1 LGSPSF
7 ASIKIDSVSPVF
19 IIIYYIVLALLI
31 FLHGR
36 WSKVRNLFS
45 GASGFMKAGVSIVG
59 GFRNQLKWAVVPL
72 LVIAILV
79 SYTAAT
85 LPDDRVRVSFLDVGQ
100 GDAILIQKGS
110 TQILI
115 DGGPSSANI
124 TMELSEQMPFWDRSI
139 DLAILTHPH
148 QDHLAGLLEVLRRYD
163 VGQVLYPATEG
174 ESSLYNEWVRFIGE
188 AGIKSTI
195 AQTGQQIDLGDGVTL
210 EVLWPSTRPIT
221 DSGSEVDNNS
231 VVVLLKDGDISFLLT
246 GDSMSEVEW
255 ELIRERA
262 DIKGTVIKVAH
273 HGSAS
278 STMAQL
284 LAVVNPQVV
293 VISVGANNTYHLPN
307 SDVLLRLEGW
317 VGENNVYR
325 TDLNGTITF
334 ITDGEHLWVEEDR

>member
-1 LGSPSF
+1 MN
-7 ASIKIDSVSPVF
+7 
-19 IIIYYIVLALLI
+19 LA
-31 FLHGR
+31 
-36 WSKVRNLFS
+36 V
-45 GASGFMKAGVSIVG
+45 
-59 GFRNQLKWAVVPL
+59 
-72 LVIAILV
+72 
-79 SYTAAT
+79 
-85 LPDDRVRVSFLDVGQ
+85 
-100 GDAILIQKGS
+100 
-110 TQILI
+110 
-115 DGGPSSANI
+115 
-124 TMELSEQMPFWDRSI
+124 
-139 DLAILTHPH
+139 LTHPH

-210 EVLWPSTRPIT
+210 EVLWPSVNPIT
-221 DSGSEVDNNS
+221 DNGSEVDNNS

-278 STMAQL
+278 STITQF
-284 LAVVNPQVV
+284 LAVVNPQAV
-293 VISVGANNTYHLPN
+293 VISVGANNTYNLPN
-307 SDVLLRLEGW
+307 SDVVLRLEKW
-317 VGENNVYR
+317 VGAANIYR
-325 TDLNGTITF
+325 TNLNGTVTF